1 MIYTVTLNP
10 ALDYIISVDHFHTGQ
25 INRTETELVQPGGKG
40 INVSIVLKHLGH
52 ESIALGFAGGFTG
65 NALSEMVA
73 EKGVVSDFIRVKNG
87 ATRINVKMRSDEE
100 TEINGKGPSIDEEE
114 TNRLYEKLD
123 QLKKGDVLVLSGS
136 IPSSL
141 PDTIYMD
148 IMKRLEDKGVMISVD
163 ATGELLTKV
172 LPYHPFLIKPNNH
185 ELGEIYGTEIH
196 TKEEALFY
204 AGKLQEKGARNV
216 LISMAGEGAVL
227 LSENGEKIR
236 GEAPKGKVL
245 NSVGAGDSMVAGFL
259 AGWLDTHDYHQA
271 FRLGVCAG
279 SATAFHEELATGE
292 QIRKLEKE
300 SSDLFEN
307 TEE

>member
-10 ALDYIISVDHFHTGQ
+10 ALDYIVTVNHFKTGQ
-25 INRTETELVQPGGKG
+25 INHTDFELVQPGGKG
-40 INVSIVLKHLGH
+40 INVSVILRNLGH
-52 ESIALGFAGGFTG
+52 ESKALGFIGGFTG
-65 NALSEMVA
+65 DALSSMVE
-73 EKGVVSDFIRVKNG
+73 EKGVASDFIKVNNG

-100 TEINGKGPSIDEEE
+100 TEINGRGPSIDEEE
-114 TNRLYEKLD
+114 VNRLYEKLD
-123 QLKKGDVLVLSGS
+123 QLKEGDVLVLSGS

-148 IMKRLEDKGVMISVD
+148 IMKRLEGKGVLISVD

-185 ELGEIYGTEIH
+185 ELGEIYDTEIR

-204 AGKLQEKGARNV
+204 AGKLQKKGARNV

-227 LSENGEKIR
+227 LSEDGQKIR

-259 AGWLDTHDYHQA
+259 AGWLDTHDYHKA

-292 QIRKLEKE
+292 QIRELEKE

-307 TEE
+307 MEE

>member
-10 ALDYIISVDHFHTGQ
+10 ALDYIISVDHFQTGQ
-25 INRTETELVQPGGKG
+25 INRTKTELVQPGGKG
-40 INVSIVLKHLGH
+40 INVSIILKNLGYD
-52 ESIALGFAGGFTG
+52 SRALGFTGGFTG
-65 NALSEMVA
+65 NALSGMVA
-73 EKGVVSDFIRVKNG
+73 EKGIVSDFIRVKNG

-100 TEINGKGPSIDEEE
+100 TEINGRGPSIDEEE
-114 TNRLYEKLD
+114 VQQLYEKLD
-123 QLKKGDVLVLSGS
+123 QLEDGDVLVLSGS

-148 IMKRLEDKGVMISVD
+148 ILKRLEGKGILVSVD
-163 ATGELLTKV
+163 AEGKLLTRV

-185 ELGEIYGTEIH
+185 ELGGIFHTEIQ
-196 TKEEALFY
+196 TKDDALYY
-204 AGKLQEKGARNV
+204 AGKLQEQGARNV

-236 GEAPKGKVL
+236 GEVPKGKVL

-259 AGWLDTHDYHQA
+259 AGWLGSHDYHRA

-292 QIRKLEKE
+292 EIRKLEEE
-300 SSDLFEN
+300 SKDLFQ
-307 TEE
+307 